1 MSQKLVIVDKVAI
14 FRLTGVPYTPRP
26 HPQVRTP
33 LSRKILIVI
42 KKVCDEG
49 AVSPQIIN
57 LPPMTLEHNPL

>member
-14 FRLTGVPYTPRP
+14 FRLTGVPYTPR
-26 HPQVRTP
+26 PQVRTP